1 MISRKVMTV
10 CAVTGLEGGCI
21 AAILWLGGVWLRIEP
36 SVCGEDAGPTCAVEA
51 SSAAASASAGDCA
64 SGDDDSPGPRTV
76 AGPLGDADRRPIAV
90 AADRDEPARARRA
103 RTGEHAGES
112 DLYAAFMASASSGTG
127 ELERGARQTLSGAG
141 PRYAKVA
148 ALRALWD
155 ARSPEAAAMFADAI
169 AREPDVSDVHSES
182 LPRFALGWLA
192 RCAPRSDTARRV
204 LEDVAWPRD
213 RAAAR
218 AALDLRRVAAASFA
232 ASASESELARIGAHL
247 QGETDREWI
256 DSVASGLARNPNTR
270 TAEAILWS
278 LGVDPQAHRNVHL
291 DEE

>member
-64 SGDDDSPGPRTV
+64 SGDDDSP
-76 AGPLGDADRRPIAV
+76 
-90 AADRDEPARARRA
+90 
-103 RTGEHAGES
+103 EHAGES